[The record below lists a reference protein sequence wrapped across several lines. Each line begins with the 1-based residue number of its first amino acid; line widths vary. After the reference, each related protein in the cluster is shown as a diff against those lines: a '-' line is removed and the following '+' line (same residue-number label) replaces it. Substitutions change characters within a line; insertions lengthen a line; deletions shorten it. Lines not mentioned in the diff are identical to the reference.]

1 MSEFNLRDNM
11 RLNPLFSAICCV
23 LLLADPLV
31 LSAVAQ
37 AKQEVVTILDTPA
50 ASAIAV
56 GDLNGDGRADVA
68 IVEAPSQK
76 SQAKTPVFRLH
87 LLFQKDGKFSMPADR
102 VITLGVTAPSAIAAA
117 SLSIGDFDGDGRN
130 DLAVSIR
137 GTRTLSVFL
146 GSERFEKEHPSK
158 YANDSGA
165 GGLSFGHVNKSGRA
179 DFFTGAAWRQWQG
192 NGRFGEAYFAGVGR
206 NDNWR
211 STLADMDRDGTDD
224 VVFTTYWSG
233 KLDMPANNRIR
244 IYFGPFLKM
253 QILQPTDAA
262 QVVTL
267 NSPFTDSDQPLLGQ
281 ILVGDVND
289 DDQHDLVVPALG
301 QTLVYFQNSPTGFSD
316 NANPTLIVKV
326 ATPLLVSDLDGD
338 KRCDMALLPTDESGI
353 AVWYQRKEAPLTSN
367 VLEHCR
373 HITVPRMT
381 SVAASGDLDG
391 DGRQEIIAAL
401 TDGGLA
407 IVSLPRP

>member
-1 MSEFNLRDNM
+1 MELNSGYNM
-11 RLNPLFSAICCV
+11 HRKSFCPLICSLLCFVGPMAIE
-23 LLLADPLV
+23 APG
-31 LSAVAQ
+31 Q
-37 AKQEVVTILDTPA
+37 AKQEVVTIPGTPA

-56 GDLNGDGRADVA
+56 GDLNGDGRADIA
-68 IVEAPSQK
+68 IVEASAQK
-76 SQAKTPVFRLH
+76 IPTQVPVFRLH

-102 VITLGVTAPSAIAAA
+102 TIVLGVTAPSATAAA

-165 GGLSFGHVNKSGRA
+165 GGLAVGHVSKSGRA
-179 DFFTGAAWRQWQG
+179 DFLTGAAWRQWQG

-211 STLADMDRDGTDD
+211 SSLADMDRDGTDD
-224 VVFTTYWSG
+224 VVFTTFWSG
-233 KLDMPANNRIR
+233 KLDVPANNRIR

-267 NSPFTDSDQPLLGQ
+267 NSPFTASDQPLLGQ
-281 ILVGDVND
+281 VLVGDLND

-301 QTLVYFQNSPTGFSD
+301 QTLVYLQNSPTGFTE
-316 NANPTLIVKV
+316 NANPTMILKD
-326 ATPLLVSDLDGD
+326 TMPLLVTDLNGD
-338 KRCDMALLPTDESGI
+338 NRCDVAFQPTNEASIAL
-353 AVWYQRKEAPLTSN
+353 WYQQKDKPLTAN
-367 VLEHCR
+367 CLAACPR
-373 HITVPRMT
+373 IAIPRMT
-381 SVAASGDLDG
+381 GVVASGDLDG
-391 DGRQEIIAAL
+391 DGRQETIAAQAGGAL
-401 TDGGLA
+401 T
-407 IVSLPRP
+407 IISLVHP